1 MYLKE
6 LSLQNFRNFKKN
18 SFSFSPQ
25 TTLIL
30 GPNTSGKTNIL
41 EAIYLLATG
50 KSFRAEVERE
60 MIGYGEEI
68 ARVKGQ
74 VFQKTQNTKKIG
86 ISENQKIREFR
97 RSENYDVSDISDLS
111 GFSSFPTVQPF
122 EFSELEIILTT
133 GQVGEQPT
141 PHKKY
146 LVNGVAKRM
155 IDFVGNLRVVLFW
168 PEDLELVTNSPSLR
182 RRYLD
187 LVLTQVDRE
196 YRRSLLSYEKGL
208 RQRNRLLERIR
219 DEHLSRSQLLF
230 WDQLLIKNGALLT
243 DKRREF
249 IEFANNFQ
257 NTFNF
262 QFTLEYDKSVI
273 SESRLRE
280 YAEEEVAAGATLVGP
295 HRDDIKFQ
303 TLLLSSTHPV
313 YDSLTRRDL
322 SIYGSRGEQRLAILW
337 LKLCELE
344 FITQKTRDPSTSSGQ
359 GRPILLLDDIF
370 SEFDHE
376 HRKLVLEVI
385 PSQQTIMTTTDLHL
399 VEEDYLKKV
408 QIIKL

>member
-1 MYLKE
+1 M
-6 LSLQNFRNFKKN
+6 
-18 SFSFSPQ
+18 
-25 TTLIL
+25 
-30 GPNTSGKTNIL
+30 
-41 EAIYLLATG
+41 ATG

-97 RSENYDVSDISDLS
+97 RSENCDVSDISDLS

-155 IDFVGNLRVVLFW
+155 IDFVGNLRAVLFW

-280 YAEEEVAAGATLVGP
+280 HAEEEVAAGATLVGP
-295 HRDDIKFQ
+295 HRDEIKFQ
-303 TLLLSSTHPV
+303 ILPPSTHPV

-344 FITQKTRDPSTSSGQ
+344 YITQKTRDPSTSPVPYGNRASSGQ
-359 GRPILLLDDIF
+359 GRPLLLLDDIF

-385 PSQQTIMTTTDLHL
+385 PSQQTIITTTDLHL
-399 VEEDYLKKV
+399 VDQAYLKEV
-408 QIIKL
+408 RTIEL